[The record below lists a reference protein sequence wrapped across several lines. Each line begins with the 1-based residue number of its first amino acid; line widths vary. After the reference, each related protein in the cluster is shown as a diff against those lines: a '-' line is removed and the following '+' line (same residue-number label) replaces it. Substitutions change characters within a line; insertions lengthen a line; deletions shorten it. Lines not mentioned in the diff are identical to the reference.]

1 MSGEALHE
9 GGHLGPGDEVA
20 GAVGRGRAAGGDVV
34 VGHPAD
40 AGGMGVAVGHVG
52 EATDDRERGGGGH
65 EHCSGDDRSGDAD
78 PGVEDSGK
86 AHWTVSLVW
95 LDTRGSTQPI
105 TRLQI
110 RGDSLRALWG
120 DAETPARG
128 EGRRSA
134 SCGGPTG
141 GHRPLLRSEEHT
153 SELQSLM
160 RISYAVLCLKK
171 KNT

>member
-1 MSGEALHE
+1 
-9 GGHLGPGDEVA
+9 
-20 GAVGRGRAAGGDVV
+20 
-34 VGHPAD
+34 
-40 AGGMGVAVGHVG
+40 MGVAVGHVG

-105 TRLQI
+105 ARLQL
-110 RGDSLRALWG
+110 RGDFLRALWG

-134 SCGGPTG
+134 SCGGPPG
-141 GHRPLLRSEEHT
+141 GHRTLIAPEGDTGGVGRCLLLSIKIKVDK
-153 SELQSLM
+153 Q
-160 RISYAVLCLKK
+160 
-171 KNT
+171 